1 MKKMVPKIL
10 MSMAALIMLLMS
22 AVPHHHHCGN
32 SATALHIDYICF
44 DDSGCFDCQTD
55 CCVSDHHHCGNG
67 TENCRIHSLVTL
79 LSRVQNVPSGH
90 LALEYVVPQEILPE
104 TPVEVKSKGHQI
116 LVPDKLSYQYR
127 VRTKG
132 LRAPPVA

>member
-1 MKKMVPKIL
+1 MKKMVSKIL

-22 AVPHHHHCGN
+22 AVPHHHHCG
-32 SATALHIDYICF
+32 SFAAAPHIDYICF
-44 DDSGCFDCQTD
+44 AGSDCCDCQTD
-55 CCVSDHHHCGNG
+55 CCGSDHRHCENG

-90 LALEYVVPQEILPE
+90 LALEYIVPQEILPE

-116 LVPDKLSYQYR
+116 LVPEKLSYQYR

>member
-1 MKKMVPKIL
+1 MKKMVSKIL

-22 AVPHHHHCGN
+22 AVPHHHHCG
-32 SATALHIDYICF
+32 SPAMAHHIDYICF
-44 DDSGCFDCQTD
+44 AGSD
-55 CCVSDHHHCGNG
+55 CCNCQADCCGSDHRHCGNG

-79 LSRVQNVPSGH
+79 LSRVQNVPSGD

-104 TPVEVKSKGHQI
+104 APVEVKSKGHQI

>member
-1 MKKMVPKIL
+1 MKKMVSKIL
-10 MSMAALIMLLMS
+10 MSMAALMMLLMS

-32 SATALHIDYICF
+32 SATAFHIDYICF

-55 CCVSDHHHCGNG
+55 CCGSDHHHCGNG

>member
-1 MKKMVPKIL
+1 MKKMVSKIL

-55 CCVSDHHHCGNG
+55 CCGSAHHHCGNG

-127 VRTKG
+127 VRTIG

>member
-1 MKKMVPKIL
+1 MKKMVSKIL

-22 AVPHHHHCGN
+22 AVPHHHHC
-32 SATALHIDYICF
+32 SSPAMAHHIDYICF
-44 DDSGCFDCQTD
+44 DGSD
-55 CCVSDHHHCGNG
+55 CCNCQADCCGSDHHHCGN
-67 TENCRIHSLVTL
+67 
-79 LSRVQNVPSGH
+79 
-90 LALEYVVPQEILPE
+90 
-104 TPVEVKSKGHQI
+104 KSKEKQI

>member
-1 MKKMVPKIL
+1 MKKMVSKIL

-55 CCVSDHHHCGNG
+55 CCGSDHHHCGNG

-104 TPVEVKSKGHQI
+104 TPVEVKSKGHQV
-116 LVPDKLSYQYR
+116 LVSEKLSYQYR

-132 LRAPPVA
+132 LRAPPVV

>member
-1 MKKMVPKIL
+1 MKKMVSKIL

-22 AVPHHHHCGN
+22 AVPHHHHCGC
-32 SATALHIDYICF
+32 SATAHHIDYICF
-44 DDSGCFDCQTD
+44 DGSD
-55 CCVSDHHHCGNG
+55 CCNCQADCCGSDHRHCGNG

-79 LSRVQNVPSGH
+79 LSRV
-90 LALEYVVPQEILPE
+90 PE
-104 TPVEVKSKGHQI
+104 TPVEVKSKGLQI

>member
-1 MKKMVPKIL
+1 MKKMVSKIL

-44 DDSGCFDCQTD
+44 AGSGCCDCQAD
-55 CCVSDHHHCGNG
+55 CCGSDHHHCGNG

-104 TPVEVKSKGHQI
+104 PPVEVKSKGHQI

>member
-1 MKKMVPKIL
+1 MT
-10 MSMAALIMLLMS
+10 S
-22 AVPHHHHCGN
+22 
-32 SATALHIDYICF
+32 DFY
-44 DDSGCFDCQTD
+44 DDSYEEYDDYECESYDDGGCDCCDCQAD
-55 CCVSDHHHCGNG
+55 CCGSDHHHCGNG

-79 LSRVQNVPSGH
+79 LSRVQDVPSGH

-104 TPVEVKSKGHQI
+104 IPVEVKSKEKQI

>member
-1 MKKMVPKIL
+1 
-10 MSMAALIMLLMS
+10 MAALIMLLMS

-55 CCVSDHHHCGNG
+55 CCCSDHHHCGNG

>member
-1 MKKMVPKIL
+1 MVSKIL

-22 AVPHHHHCGN
+22 AVPHHHHCEN
-32 SATALHIDYICF
+32 SATAHHIDYICF
-44 DDSGCFDCQTD
+44 SGCDCCDCQAD
-55 CCVSDHHHCGNG
+55 CCGNG

-79 LSRVQNVPSGH
+79 LSRVQDVPSGH

-104 TPVEVKSKGHQI
+104 IPVEIKSKEKQI

>member
-1 MKKMVPKIL
+1 MKKMVSKIL

-55 CCVSDHHHCGNG
+55 CCGSDHHHCGNG
-67 TENCRIHSLVTL
+67 TENCRVHSLVTL

-116 LVPDKLSYQYR
+116 RVPDKLSYQYR

>member
-1 MKKMVPKIL
+1 MKKMVSKIL

-32 SATALHIDYICF
+32 FATAHHIDYICF

-55 CCVSDHHHCGNG
+55 CCGSDHHHCRNG

-116 LVPDKLSYQYR
+116 RVPDKLSYQYR

-132 LRAPPVA
+132 LRAPPVV

>member
-1 MKKMVPKIL
+1 MKKMVSKIL

-32 SATALHIDYICF
+32 FATAHHIDYICF

-55 CCVSDHHHCGNG
+55 CCGSDHHHCGNG

-79 LSRVQNVPSGH
+79 LSRVQNVPSGD

-116 LVPDKLSYQYR
+116 RVLDKLSYQYR

>member
-1 MKKMVPKIL
+1 MKKMVSKIL

-22 AVPHHHHCGN
+22 AVPHHHHCG
-32 SATALHIDYICF
+32 SPVMAHHIDYICF
-44 DDSGCFDCQTD
+44 DGSD
-55 CCVSDHHHCGNG
+55 CCNCQADCCSSDHHHCGNG

-104 TPVEVKSKGHQI
+104 ISVEVKSKEKQI